1 MSNGKIAPE
10 VAEAEFERFATK
22 MRLDLDPDGLDSDD
36 RKNLADAKRRFLNA
50 MQRGL
55 LIVDDAGQPVF
66 TPEQGDAITF
76 YRPRGATLMA
86 MDVKKV
92 GHDVTKGLAAMA
104 EMTKQNIVRY
114 HDMPYPDLRICQAI
128 VALFLG

>member
-1 MSNGKIAPE
+1 MSGAIALE
-10 VAEAEFERFATK
+10 VAEAEFERFAVK
-22 MRLDLDPDGLDSDD
+22 MRLDLDPSGLDSDD
-36 RKNLADAKRRFLNA
+36 KKNLADAKRRFLTA
-50 MQRGL
+50 MQQGL

-66 TPEQGDAITF
+66 TPEQGEPITF

-86 MDVKKV
+86 MDVKKA
-92 GHDVTKGLAAMA
+92 GHDITKGLAAMA

-114 HDMPYPDLRICQAI
+114 HDMPMPDLRICQAI